1 MIKSAVEQ
9 SVSSIKIYLNQ
20 QETSPGTLQLSSS
33 QVPAIFV
40 DKRLNRMVWLS
51 GPMLA
56 RNLGDKRNAYQI
68 LLNSSVLEVG
78 IRWDCGIGC
87 SWSTQ
92 HRCTANT
99 WIMTQQPPRVD
110 QRGRPLNS
118 GSCWFALCI
127 PSGEFLQWCPLRV
140 GECLCPL
147 PARSST
153 QVANSLYIS
162 QDPAA
167 YRQGIGGSKSIWMTS
182 NSHSRMDHSMCVN
195 RLTNLF

>member
-1 MIKSAVEQ
+1 MPGHKVSHHCLHIRAPHSDFEAQMIKSAVEQ

-78 IRWDCGIGC
+78 IR
-87 SWSTQ
+87 
-92 HRCTANT
+92 
-99 WIMTQQPPRVD
+99 
-110 QRGRPLNS
+110 
-118 GSCWFALCI
+118 
-127 PSGEFLQWCPLRV
+127 
-140 GECLCPL
+140 
-147 PARSST
+147 
-153 QVANSLYIS
+153 
-162 QDPAA
+162 
-167 YRQGIGGSKSIWMTS
+167 
-182 NSHSRMDHSMCVN
+182 
-195 RLTNLF
+195 